1 MKRDKI
7 NEEAEDHVIDFEND
21 YEPLRIGLK
30 QDKLMI
36 VINYQTPSN
45 LKVYHHFIKL
55 SKYINS

>member
-7 NEEAEDHVIDFEND
+7 NEEAEDHVIDFYND